1 MAHPVSV
8 RFREER
14 VADCLRA
21 EARARSASASALAEE
36 LIDEGL
42 RMRRHPLVGF
52 RDGAGGRRA
61 VLLSGPD
68 VWEVIGA
75 LVGGDVAP
83 EKRVERVAEVLRV
96 RRELVDAALAYYSEF
111 TEEIDA
117 ELEGN
122 RRAAEEAETLW
133 LRQQELLAK

>member
-1 MAHPVSV
+1 MTHPISV

-14 VADCLRA
+14 VAERLRA
-21 EARARSASASALAEE
+21 EARVRSASASALAEE

-52 RDGAGGRRA
+52 RDGPAGRRA
-61 VLLSGPD
+61 MLIGGPD

-75 LVGGDVAP
+75 LIGGDVVP
-83 EKRVERVAEVLRV
+83 EQRIERAVELFAI

-111 TEEIDA
+111 TEEIDG
-117 ELEGN
+117 ELEDN
-122 RRAAEEAETLW
+122 WRAAEKAETLW
-133 LRQQELLAK
+133 RRQQELLAK